1 MKHALKECN
10 NKYTMA
16 QLEER
21 AVRIFDHLTTAVLLF
36 DENLCLVSINSAG
49 ESLLSVSSKRLLGRT
64 PKKIWPNTSFFTNA
78 IKKSF
83 QYPST
88 RIERGIE
95 MHLTNKHSIKVDC
108 IFAHYFIGL

>member
-1 MKHALKECN
+1 MINALKECN
-10 NKYTMA
+10 NRHTMTQA
-16 QLEER
+16 EER

-36 DENLCLVSINSAG
+36 DENLCLVSINNAG
-49 ESLLSVSSKRLLGRT
+49 ESLLSLSSKRLLGKT
-64 PKKIWPNTSFFTNA
+64 PKKIWPNTSFFANA

-95 MHLTNKHSIKVDC
+95 MHLTSKNSI
-108 IFAHYFIGL
+108 